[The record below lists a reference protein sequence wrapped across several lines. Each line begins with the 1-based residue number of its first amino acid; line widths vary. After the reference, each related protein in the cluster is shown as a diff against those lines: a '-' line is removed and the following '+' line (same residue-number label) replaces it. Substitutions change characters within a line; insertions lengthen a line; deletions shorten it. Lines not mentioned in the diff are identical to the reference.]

1 MDKSAMGRI
10 QIDPKVCHGQP
21 VIKGTRILVSQILA
35 ALSSGESPESLL
47 KNYPSLKA
55 VDIEAAL
62 AFGGELARFEEIP
75 EPASR

>member
-1 MDKSAMGRI
+1 MDKPAMGRI

-35 ALSSGESPESLL
+35 ALGSGEPRESLL
-47 KNYPSLKA
+47 KNYPSLKPS
-55 VDIEAAL
+55 DIDAAI